1 MNKIKNLNLIISAL
15 AITGVSVNSA
25 TTSLANNGGLFT
37 KNTTNSNKYNIDW
50 VQKVGDK
57 KEDKFYEIIPTKD
70 KGYLAV
76 GQASF
81 TETTG
86 FTSGDAIIVKYDK
99 DGNEVWRDV
108 LQGDETD
115 RYYSV
120 LELND
125 GRFIAFGTSYST
137 NLDFANDT
145 RQGHAIAA
153 LYSKDGVRENV
164 LGYKDGGKALVYKN
178 AVLLSDGSILA
189 VCGEIKANIGG
200 DAIEKDSIV
209 THSLQKITLTTS
221 RTLKRNEFKITDSTK
236 NTVPTETVIGD
247 IKNSSDGNILLTGY
261 VYEQNNPDKISHF
274 VKKMSESGKKVW
286 ETIDADCGPISS
298 NSLIESKDGSIY
310 VAGDFAALKDI
321 SNTDAMLI
329 KFNGETGDV
338 QWSTNITGENYDSFK
353 SISINS
359 KGDIIV
365 VGHSNSQLA
374 NTTISNDKTEI
385 IMGKFDKDNGNMLD
399 IVNLGKDT
407 QGIVAHSSFVDE
419 NDKVMIAG
427 KQGFANGQNPC
438 DLINP
443 CVQYDAVLLSVTE
456 NLKNTIDNN
465 NNTDCTVKQPVT
477 LTKEEITLNLGD
489 RFNIFDYIKVDNSF
503 DIADIEIIT
512 DLSKDDKG
520 YYAENAGTYYVYINF
535 KDDCGKNYSLKF
547 QAIFKDPSCPINP
560 PTITAKDEH
569 TYYIGDNLDLLTLIT
584 YTGINTDKVKDT
596 STEVVDGQTISTI
609 EYISGD
615 KIIISSDVDFKKEGT
630 YNIKYT
636 LVNKCGETSKTVKLH
651 VKAKT
656 TGDNNSGTT
665 DKPQTGDNALVYV
678 GLAAASLVGLVALN
692 SKKNV
697 KENLGEIN
705 SDDKSENE

>member
-86 FTSGDAIIVKYDK
+86 FTTGDAIIVKYDK
-99 DGNEVWRDV
+99 DGKEVWRDV

-178 AVLLSDGSILA
+178 AILLSDGSILA

-209 THSLQKITLTTS
+209 THSLQKITLTS
-221 RTLKRNEFKITDSTK
+221 NRTLKQNEFKITKDAKS
-236 NTVPTETVIGD
+236 TVPTEMVIGD
-247 IKNSSDGNILLTGY
+247 IKNSSDGNVLLTGY
-261 VYEQNNPDKISHF
+261 IYEQNNHDKISHF
-274 VKKMSESGKKVW
+274 VTKIAEDGKKVW

-365 VGHSNSQLA
+365 VGHSNSELK
-374 NTTISNDKTEI
+374 NTTISKDKTEI
-385 IMGKFDKDNGNMLD
+385 IMAKFDKDNGNMLD

-407 QGIVAHSSFVDE
+407 QGVVVHSSFIDE

-427 KQGFANGQNPC
+427 KQGFANGQDAC

-443 CVQYDAVLLSVTE
+443 CIQYDAVLLSVTE
-456 NLKNTIDNN
+456 NLKGTTNDE
-465 NNTDCTVKQPVT
+465 CTVKNITLTQDEVT
-477 LTKEEITLNLGD
+477 LNPGD
-489 RFNIFDYIKVDNSF
+489 RLNIFDYIKADAGF
-503 DIADIEIIT
+503 DLNTIEIIPGEG
-512 DLSKDDKG
+512 LSKDDNG
-520 YYAENAGTYYVYINF
+520 YYTDKAGTYEIGVRFDNG
-535 KDDCGKNYSLKF
+535 CGNIKILKLRV
-547 QAIFKDPSCPINP
+547 IVKDPSCPINP
-560 PTITAKDEH
+560 PTITAKDEY
-569 TYYIGDNLDLLTLIT
+569 TYYIGDKLDLLTLIT
-584 YTGINTDKVKDT
+584 YTGMDTDKIKDKK
-596 STEVVDGQTISTI
+596 TEVVDGQTIITV
-609 EYISGD
+609 EYVSGD
-615 KIIISSDVDFKKEGT
+615 KIIISSNADFKKEGT
-630 YNIKYT
+630 YDLTFKAI
-636 LVNKCGETSKTVKLH
+636 NKCGEASKTIKLH
-651 VKAKT
+651 VKAKPNNENKPGITDT
-656 TGDNNSGTT
+656 TN
-665 DKPQTGDNALVYV
+665 KPQTGDNALVYV
-678 GLAAASLVGLVALN
+678 GLAIASVVGLVTLN
-692 SKKNV
+692 SKKSV
-697 KENLGEIN
+697 KENLDEIN
-705 SDDKSENE
+705 LDDKSENE